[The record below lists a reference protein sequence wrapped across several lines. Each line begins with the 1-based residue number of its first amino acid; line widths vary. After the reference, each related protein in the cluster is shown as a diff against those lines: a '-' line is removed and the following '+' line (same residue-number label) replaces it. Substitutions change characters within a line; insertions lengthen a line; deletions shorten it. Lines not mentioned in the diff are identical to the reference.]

1 MKLAVL
7 FFLATLPAWGQTNTS
22 ISNPPVKILQFET
35 NPDLSSAQITEQV
48 RTACISGRR
57 CICGKILEIFP
68 DGMVVES
75 GYTNLLRAPLTSS
88 WLVPGTVVASR
99 AVNLLESAEP
109 GSVCLD
115 TVYLTDYPK
124 SKKLKPKR
132 FDYVI
137 IEGYPTGQY
146 NYTPLGT
153 IHKTVRRFSAQL
165 SKAVELDVQDEQKAP
180 PPDSGVK

>member
-1 MKLAVL
+1 
-7 FFLATLPAWGQTNTS
+7 
-22 ISNPPVKILQFET
+22 
-35 NPDLSSAQITEQV
+35 
-48 RTACISGRR
+48 
-57 CICGKILEIFP
+57 
-68 DGMVVES
+68 MVVES

-132 FDYVI
+132 YDYVI
-137 IEGYPTGQY
+137 IEGYPTGQHT
-146 NYTPLGT
+146 YTL
-153 IHKTVRRFSAQL
+153 AWN
-165 SKAVELDVQDEQKAP
+165 
-180 PPDSGVK
+180 DS